1 MSLLPSTPK
10 KRCHL
15 VSVIKDIHYHP
26 EKRNV
31 GAITA
36 LSRLSLKVC
45 QSLRNVIQKSISCLA
60 NSSPDEIVGIV
71 RSH

>member
-10 KRCHL
+10 KKCHL

-26 EKRNV
+26 EKRNDV

-45 QSLRNVIQKSISCLA
+45 QSLRNILQKSISCVA
-60 NSSPDEIVGIV
+60 NSCT
-71 RSH
+71 

>member
-10 KRCHL
+10 KKCHL

-26 EKRNV
+26 EKRNDV

-45 QSLRNVIQKSISCLA
+45 QSLRNVIQKSISSLA
-60 NSSPDEIVGIV
+60 NSCTWWDCWYN
-71 RSH
+71 